1 MKTYIFK
8 YSLLGV
14 ILGLSVLGCTEG
26 DKFDYG
32 KTVVLITGT
41 ETTPV
46 TKFLVEDTPSTYMV
60 TASATDKVEKDVSV
74 KFGIDP
80 SQVEA
85 YNQEHGTKYYS
96 IPDGVVT
103 LEGADAVIQAGKSF
117 STPVTVKVVSTE
129 NLSDDLIYVIP
140 VTMTEVDGLEI
151 LKPSKTIFLQIS
163 RYIYFTSLNISN
175 TNLYSNFIFPDEKKL
190 ELSNFTYEVKF
201 YSQEWHKIARMCAFT
216 SKNEERSSMLRFGEE
231 GMDTNALQWVSPS
244 GSIVSSPRFSTDRW
258 YTLSLTYDGSKLTMY
273 VDGIKDAE
281 GDGDGKSV
289 DFQRFELGMSWT
301 SYRGSQYFRG
311 RIAEVRVWNRALR
324 PAELR
329 MGLCSVDAQSD
340 GLVAYWKMN
349 EGEGH
354 IFNDATGNGY
364 DMDWTNTA
372 REISEGAGLTYN
384 LNYSSSI
391 AWDSDDNNK
400 CMQ

>member
-1 MKTYIFK
+1 MKTYIFNN
-8 YSLLGV
+8 YLLGV
-14 ILGLSVLGCTEG
+14 ILGISVLGCTEG

-32 KTVVLITGT
+32 KTVVLVTGT
-41 ETTPV
+41 ETTPIA
-46 TKFLVEDTPSTYMV
+46 KFLVEDTPSTYLV
-60 TASATDKVEKDVSV
+60 TASATDKVEKDVNV
-74 KFGIDP
+74 KFAIDP

-85 YNQEHGTKYYS
+85 YNQEHGTKYNS

-129 NLSDDLIYVIP
+129 GLSDDLIYVIP
-140 VTMTEVDGLEI
+140 VTMAQVDGLEI
-151 LKPSKTIFLQIS
+151 LKPSKTIFLQLS

-175 TNLYSNFIFPDEKKL
+175 TNLYSNFVFDDEKKL
-190 ELSNFTYEVKF
+190 QLSNFTYEVKF
-201 YSQEWHKIARMCAFT
+201 YSQEWHQIARMCAFT
-216 SKNEERSSMLRFGEE
+216 SKDEERSSMLRFGEE

-244 GSIVSSPRFSTDRW
+244 GSIVSSTRFSTDRW
-258 YTLSLTYDGSKLTMY
+258 YSLALTYDGSKLTMY
-273 VDGIKDAE
+273 VDGVKDAE
-281 GDGDGKSV
+281 GDGDGLSV

-324 PAELR
+324 PAEIR
-329 MGLCSVDAQSD
+329 MGLCSVEPQSD

-354 IFNDATGNGY
+354 IFNDVTDNGY
-364 DMDWTNTA
+364 DMDWTKTA
-372 REISEGAGLTYN
+372 RELSEGAGLTYN
-384 LNYSSSI
+384 LDYSSSI
-391 AWDSDDNNK
+391 AWDRDDNNK